1 MASRIRSLGRRARR
15 RSDAE
20 SVAEGLTNVEWVE
33 TTAST
38 VEEAKDR
45 ALDRLGVAEDDAE
58 FEVLE
63 EPTKKMFG
71 LRSTDARVRARVKP
85 VAPRP
90 KRERRRSGGGGES
103 RNRKKKSNSRSG
115 GARGGGES
123 TVSGHGDGGSKDE
136 KVAAS
141 NGGRQ
146 NGGQRSGQGGGR
158 SGGKASNGG
167 RQAASSG
174 RDEGESAVTET
185 VTLDEQVTIATEFLE
200 GLLEAYDYDAE
211 IGREDVDEDTAELK
225 VTGSDLG
232 LLVGP
237 RGTTLSSLNEVMR
250 TVLQRTAGGRAEG
263 RVRVDVAGYRER
275 RREALAKFTEE
286 QAAQAIET
294 GQSRALEPMNSADR
308 KVVHDTANDID
319 GVTTVS
325 EGEDPRRWVV
335 IVPTA

>member
-1 MASRIRSLGRRARR
+1 M
-15 RSDAE
+15 
-20 SVAEGLTNVEWVE
+20 EWVE

-38 VEEAKDR
+38 IDEAKER

-63 EPTKKMFG
+63 EPTKKLF
-71 LRSTDARVRARVKP
+71 RRTDARLRARVKP

-90 KRERRRSGGGGES
+90 KRERKRSGGGGEG
-103 RNRKKKSNSRSG
+103 RNRKKKNGNRSGESRGAQAETASVSAGGGRDGAAASAEDSG
-115 GARGGGES
+115 GAPAGR
-123 TVSGHGDGGSKDE
+123 
-136 KVAAS
+136 
-141 NGGRQ
+141 NGGR
-146 NGGQRSGQGGGR
+146 GRSGQGGGGR
-158 SGGKASNGG
+158 QGGKKAGGG
-167 RQAASSG
+167 RTAATG
-174 RDEGESAVTET
+174 ERDERETAVTDT

-200 GLLEAYDYDAE
+200 GLLDAFDYEASID
-211 IGREDVDEDTAELK
+211 REDVDEETAELK

-263 RVRVDVAGYRER
+263 RVRADVAGYRER
-275 RREALAKFTEE
+275 RREALARFTEE
-286 QAAQAIET
+286 QAAAALEE
-294 GQSRALEPMNSADR
+294 GQSRVLEPMNSADR
-308 KVVHDTANDID
+308 KVVHDTANDIE